1 MFKFPSLFPTLS
13 FLGLTF
19 PGILRDKTMDDA
31 LIKIPILIQVNPYKL
46 KMLVISLNQQI
57 RIYPKFL
64 SQPIKESI
72 LFNI

>member
-19 PGILRDKTMDDA
+19 PEILRDKTMDDA
-31 LIKIPILIQVNPYKL
+31 LIKIQILIQVNPYKL

-57 RIYPKFL
+57 RI
-64 SQPIKESI
+64 
-72 LFNI
+72 